1 MIDRAL
7 SASVI
12 FSYHFQ
18 TRSQQ
23 NPHPGGIPWYHPD
36 FLSFW
41 KQILVPMVWVTQTSR
56 EKVMIFGNN
65 PNFERN
71 WGCHFM
77 KCLVM
82 FTQWKICV
90 NKELRH
96 TKAGLRDMIEYSACF
111 RKGRTSCAILIANK
125 SASRGSTNPNSDIV
139 LGAKMKS

>member
-1 MIDRAL
+1 
-7 SASVI
+7 
-12 FSYHFQ
+12 
-18 TRSQQ
+18 
-23 NPHPGGIPWYHPD
+23 
-36 FLSFW
+36 
-41 KQILVPMVWVTQTSR
+41 
-56 EKVMIFGNN
+56 
-65 PNFERN
+65 
-71 WGCHFM
+71 M